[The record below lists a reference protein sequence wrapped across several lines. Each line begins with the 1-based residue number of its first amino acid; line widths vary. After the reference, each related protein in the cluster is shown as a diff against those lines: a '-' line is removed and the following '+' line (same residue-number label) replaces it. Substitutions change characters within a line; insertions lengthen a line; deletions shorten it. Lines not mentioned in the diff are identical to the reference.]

1 MKKILLIYGLLMAF
15 LVGLLKVLDYR
26 YLVKDFSW
34 EAYVGIISL
43 IFTILGIWIGLKLTA
58 RSNKQQHAEDPPLSI
73 DETPLLAQ
81 SGLSKREY
89 EVLQLL
95 AQGLSNQ
102 EIADQLFI
110 SLNTVKTHT
119 SSLYHKLEVKRRT
132 QAVQQAKVRGLLP

>member
-1 MKKILLIYGLLMAF
+1 MKKILLIYGLLMAS

-43 IFTILGIWIGLKLTA
+43 VFTVLGIWIGLKLTG
-58 RSNKQQHAEDPPLSI
+58 RSNKQASKADIVSPI
-73 DETPLLAQ
+73 DESSLLAQ

-89 EVLQLL
+89 EVLQLM

-119 SSLYHKLEVKRRT
+119 SSLYNKLEVKRRT
-132 QAVQQAKVRGLLP
+132 QAVQQAKVRGLLS